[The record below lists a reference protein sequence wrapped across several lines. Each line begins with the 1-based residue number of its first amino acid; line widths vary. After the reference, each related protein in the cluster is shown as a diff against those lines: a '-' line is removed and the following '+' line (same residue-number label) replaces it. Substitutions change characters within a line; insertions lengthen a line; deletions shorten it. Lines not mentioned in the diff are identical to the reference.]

1 MQELTGEMETRIIDA
16 ATLVFVT
23 KGKSGTSMQDIAEKA
38 GINRPLLNYYFRS
51 KDRLFELVFIR
62 VFIRFLPEVAK
73 VFSSDLPVAEKL
85 SLFIDTYFNILNES
99 PLAPLFI
106 LNEISVNPD
115 SLITAMKKSGIN
127 PNELFLQIEDEMKK
141 GLLKKENPRQLM
153 VNLLALVIF
162 PFAAKPM
169 IQELMFGGNP
179 VELEKFMED
188 RKQHIK
194 EYFIKS
200 IKA

>member
-1 MQELTGEMETRIIDA
+1 MQELTGEMENRIMDA
-16 ATLVFVT
+16 ATRVFVNR
-23 KGKSGTSMQDIAEKA
+23 GKAGTSMQHIAEEA

-73 VFSSDLPVAEKL
+73 VFSSDLPVIDKL

-106 LNEISVNPD
+106 LNEISVNPE
-115 SLITAMKKSGIN
+115 SLISTIKKAGIN
-127 PNELFLQIEDEMKK
+127 PNALFMQIEEEMKN
-141 GLLKKENPRQLM
+141 GLLKKDNPRQLM

-162 PFAAKPM
+162 PFAAKPL
-169 IQELMFGGNP
+169 INELMFAGNSE
-179 VELEKFMED
+179 ELELFMSE
-188 RKQHIK
+188 RKEHIK
-194 EYFIKS
+194 AYFLKS